1 MATTS
6 GGPSSDL
13 KERLLTEASKFS
25 FFQIIRLLKLLAR
38 NKGERPKIQISP
50 DLSFSFPPTDV
61 VAVREDEEGRFHVTA
76 TFLGL
81 YGTSSPLPNFYTEE
95 LFEEE
100 RQEEGTQRE
109 FLNLLNQRIYDL
121 FVKVISRYRLFFQIV
136 EEESEE
142 HLQILFCL
150 LGLGEPLYRKGLPE
164 VRLLCRY
171 LGLLTQYPRSQVGLE
186 ILLKDLLGGLP
197 LRIEPCLF
205 RKVSIPEDQRAL
217 LGLRNIT
224 LGQDLYLGTE
234 VIDGQG
240 KFVIHIGPLAPE
252 DFERICPGSPLFRR
266 LTWLVDFY
274 LSVSL
279 EYEIEVELK
288 RGQAKPASL
297 GGEGWQ
303 ILGIN
308 TWLVCSPSEGPSKV
322 KFSGKGVNP

>member
-1 MATTS
+1 MATKS
-6 GGPSSDL
+6 GGSSSDL
-13 KERLLTEASKFS
+13 KERLLAEASKFS

-38 NKGERPKIQISP
+38 DRGEGPKIQISP

-61 VAVREDEEGRFHVTA
+61 VAVREDEEGRFQVTT

-100 RQEEGTQRE
+100 RQEESTQRE

-121 FVKVISRYRLFFQIV
+121 FLKVISRYRLFFQVV

-150 LGLGEPLYRKGLPE
+150 LGLGEPLYRNELPE
-164 VRLLCRY
+164 VQFLCRY
-171 LGLLTQYPRSQVGLE
+171 LGLLTQYPRSQAGLE
-186 ILLKDLLGGLP
+186 ILLRDLLGDLP
-197 LRIEPCLF
+197 LRIEPCVL
-205 RKVSIPEDQRAL
+205 RRVGIPEDQRAL

-224 LGQDLYLGTE
+224 LGQNLYLGTE
-234 VIDGQG
+234 VIDRQG
-240 KFVIHIGPLAPE
+240 KFLIHIGPLDHE
-252 DFERICPGSPLFRR
+252 DFEKVSPGGSLFRR

-274 LSVSL
+274 LSVPL

-288 RGQAKPASL
+288 SGQVKPASL

-303 ILGIN
+303 MLGIN
-308 TWLVCSPSEGPSKV
+308 TWLVSSVSEGPLKV